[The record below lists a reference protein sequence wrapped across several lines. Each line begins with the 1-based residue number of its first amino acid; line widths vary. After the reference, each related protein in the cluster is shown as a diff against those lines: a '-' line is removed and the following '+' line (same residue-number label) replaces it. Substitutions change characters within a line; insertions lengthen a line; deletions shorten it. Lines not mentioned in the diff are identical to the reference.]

1 MKFYRQ
7 HRLKFNMFLMMII
20 VVLSI
25 MSLVGVSINMAF
37 ANISK
42 NRLQI
47 SYQQMIEERGNIM
60 SMTID
65 NVFKLCD
72 EIITNDTIY
81 EALCNYDQLSDTD
94 FLRIHKE
101 IEAFIASKYYFL
113 NSIKAINIITDDRQF
128 LFDEGY
134 DVSTGKY
141 IEQIMETADVA
152 GGKTVWSY
160 IKDIGRKQTNYII
173 TTRAI
178 NYRFRTERVGYLIVS
193 ISETYFKNL
202 FSDLYLGENARIM
215 VLDKN
220 NDVVSTA
227 VNDERDAIGTK
238 LSFLP
243 DAKDEVWEAGSFFTA
258 SSEDGTKYTVVHAKI
273 DQTDWQ
279 LVGLVADSYL
289 NSESNAFF
297 KMVLLAGILAFFVI
311 IVVFFALSNSIFKP
325 LDALVNHMR
334 SADPASLM
342 PFNGSKQSGEIETL
356 ANAYNAQISQIGDL
370 IEEIKE
376 NEKNKNEMKLQLL
389 QAQINPHF
397 LFNTLDS
404 LKWVALMS
412 RCDNV
417 AHGINALSELLRSAI
432 SKREYVTLK
441 EEIHNIEN
449 YITIMKIRFNEYFD
463 VHIALP
469 KELEDTYILK
479 MLLQPMVENSII
491 HGISNLN
498 RKGLIEISAVRSEN
512 GKDVIITVRDNG
524 VGFNEETL
532 AAAAKDTRQKSFHIG
547 MDNVAERIALYFG
560 KEYGYEIHSVPGK
573 GTEVIFTLP
582 FLVQE
587 EGTSY

>member
-220 NDVVSTA
+220 NDVVSSA

-370 IEEIKE
+370 IEEMKE

-512 GKDVIITVRDNG
+512 GQDVIITVRDNG